1 MPNIL
6 TLNKI
11 AKCGLDQFPAGYV
24 CGENVDAPDA
34 VMVRSASLH
43 EMALDPATVAIARAG
58 AGVNNIPVEAC
69 TAQGVCVFN
78 TPGANANAVK
88 ELVILGLLLASR
100 KVTEAVDWCGGLKGQ
115 GADVPG
121 LVEKGKGA
129 FGGPEI
135 SGKTLGL
142 IGVGAIGGL
151 VAGAAAALGMAVV
164 GYDPYLSED
173 AKALLAPSLKLLG
186 SAAEVIAASDYL
198 SLHAPLTPETKGSI
212 NAQSLA
218 GAKDGL
224 RIVNTARADLVNS
237 ADLLAALES
246 GKVAAY
252 VVDFPTDEMIGV
264 PGVTAIPHLGAST
277 PESED
282 NCAVMAARQLTAYLE
297 CGRIANSVNLPSTG
311 NSTDLLQ
318 KDFETRVCI
327 IHEFGFDF
335 NDASNALAAHQP
347 QHWNTYEGKSVGYA
361 VLDTTGDVNP
371 AAIEALPGVLLIRV
385 LKG

>member
-11 AKCGLDQFPAGYV
+11 AKCGLEQFPAGYV
-24 CGENVDAPDA
+24 CGEDAEAPAA
-34 VMVRSASLH
+34 VMVRSASMH

-78 TPGANANAVK
+78 TPGANANGVK
-88 ELVILGLLLASR
+88 ELVIMGLFMASR
-100 KVTEAVDWCGGLKGQ
+100 KVAESIDWCKGLKGE
-115 GADVPG
+115 GADVPK

-135 SGKTLGL
+135 LGKTLGL

-151 VAGAAAALGMAVV
+151 VAQAATALGMTVV
-164 GYDPYLSED
+164 GYDPYLSD
-173 AKALLAPSLKLLG
+173 STKTMLAPSLTLLG
-186 SAAEVIAASDYL
+186 GAAEVIAASDYL

-212 NAQSLA
+212 NAETLA
-218 GAKDGL
+218 AAKDGL

-237 ADLLAALES
+237 AEMLAMLES

-282 NCAVMAARQLTAYLE
+282 NCAIMAAQQITAYLE
-297 CGRIANSVNLPSTG
+297 RGEIKNSVNLPRAG
-311 NSTDLLQ
+311 LPE
-318 KDFETRVCI
+318 KFETRVCI
-327 IHEFGFDF
+327 IHEVDFDF
-335 NDASNALAAHQP
+335 NNASNALAAHQP
-347 QHWNTYEGKSVGYA
+347 QHWNTYEGKDAGYA

-371 AAIEALPGVLLIRV
+371 GVIEALPGVLRVRV

>member
-11 AKCGLDQFPAGYV
+11 AKCGLSQFPEGYA
-24 CGENVDAPDA
+24 CGEDVEAPVA
-34 VMVRSASLH
+34 IMVRSASLH
-43 EMALDPATVAIARAG
+43 ETDFDPATVAIARAG

-69 TAQGVCVFN
+69 TAQGICVFN
-78 TPGANANAVK
+78 TPGANANGVK
-88 ELVILGLLLASR
+88 ELVIMGLLLASR
-100 KVTEAVDWCGGLKGQ
+100 KVAEAIDWCKGLKGE
-115 GADVPG
+115 GANVG
-121 LVEKGKGA
+121 KLVEKGKGA

-135 SGKTLGL
+135 MGKTLGL

-151 VAGAAAALGMAVV
+151 VAGAAAALGMTVV

-173 AKALLAPSLKLLG
+173 AKAVLAPSMKLLG
-186 SAAEVIAASDYL
+186 SAADVIAESDYL

-212 NAQSLA
+212 NAESLA

-264 PGVTAIPHLGAST
+264 TGVTAIPHLGAST

-282 NCAVMAARQLTAYLE
+282 NCAIMAARQLTAYLE
-297 CGRIANSVNLPSTG
+297 RGEIVNSVNLPATQLPA
-311 NSTDLLQ
+311 N
-318 KDFETRVCI
+318 FEARVCI
-327 IHEFGFDF
+327 IHTKPIAG
-335 NDASNALAAHQP
+335 L
-347 QHWNTYEGKSVGYA
+347 
-361 VLDTTGDVNP
+361 P
-371 AAIEALPGVLLIRV
+371 AAGVVSNTRGDISYTVIDGDADAEAFAAMDGVLRARV

>member
-11 AKCGLDQFPAGYV
+11 AKCGLSQFPEGYV
-24 CGENVDAPDA
+24 CGEGVEAPA
-34 VMVRSASLH
+34 AIMVRSASLH
-43 EMALDPATVAIARAG
+43 EMEFDPATVAVARAG
-58 AGVNNIPVEAC
+58 AGVNNVPIEAC
-69 TAQGVCVFN
+69 TAKGICVFN
-78 TPGANANAVK
+78 TPGANANGVK
-88 ELVILGLLLASR
+88 ELVIMGLFMASR
-100 KVTEAVDWCGGLKGQ
+100 KVAESIDWCKGLKGQ
-115 GADVPG
+115 GAEVPK

-135 SGKTLGL
+135 FGKTLGL

-151 VAGAAAALGMAVV
+151 VANAAAALGMQVV
-164 GYDPYLSED
+164 AYDPYLSNS
-173 AKALLAPSLKLLG
+173 AKAKLAPGVELLG

-198 SLHAPLTPETKGSI
+198 SLHAPLTPQTKGSI
-212 NAQSLA
+212 NAETLA

-237 ADLLAALES
+237 ADMLAMLES

-252 VVDFPTDEMIGV
+252 VVDFPTDEMIDV

-282 NCAVMAARQLTAYLE
+282 NCAIMAARQLTDYIE
-297 CGRIANSVNLPSTG
+297 RGEIVNSVNLPRTSLPA
-311 NSTDLLQ
+311 S
-318 KDFETRVCI
+318 FETRVCI
-327 IHEFGFDF
+327 IHEGNLDL
-335 NDASNALAAHQP
+335 NAIPAALAGDI
-347 QHWNTYEGKSVGYA
+347 NLNSYTGKGANYTVA
-361 VLDTTGDVNP
+361 DTKGDVDP
-371 AAIEALPGVLLIRV
+371 AAIEALPGVLRVRV

>member
-11 AKCGLDQFPAGYV
+11 AKCGLDQFPAGYA
-24 CGENVDAPDA
+24 CGADVEHPDA
-34 VMVRSASLH
+34 ILVRSASLH
-43 EMALDPATVAIARAG
+43 EMPLDPATLAIARAG

-69 TAQGVCVFN
+69 TEAGVCVFN

-88 ELVILGLLLASR
+88 ELVILGLFLASR
-100 KVTEAVDWCGGLKGQ
+100 KVAEALDWCKTLKGE
-115 GADVPG
+115 GANVG
-121 LVEKGKGA
+121 KLVEKGKGA

-135 SGKTLGL
+135 LGKTLGL

-151 VAGAAAALGMAVV
+151 VANAAAALGMRVV
-164 GYDPYLSED
+164 GYDPYLSGGARAQLD
-173 AKALLAPSLKLLG
+173 ASVALLG
-186 SAAEVIAASDYL
+186 SAGEVIAQSDYL
-198 SLHAPLTPETKGSI
+198 SLHAPLTPETKGFL
-212 NAQSLA
+212 NAAALA
-218 GAKDGL
+218 GARDGL

-282 NCAVMAARQLTAYLE
+282 NCAVMAARQVVAYLE
-297 CGRIANSVNLPSTG
+297 RGEIVNSVNLP
-311 NSTDLLQ
+311 
-318 KDFETRVCI
+318 ETKLPAQFVSRVCV
-327 IHEFGFDF
+327 IHTCPMDEL
-335 NDASNALAAHQP
+335 LAMLGADPLHLVT
-347 QHWNTYEGKSVGYA
+347 NKR
-361 VLDTTGDVNP
+361 GDVSYTGADLDIP
-371 AAIEALPGVLLIRV
+371 GFQWIFAGGEEAARASGLLRIRI

>member
-6 TLNKI
+6 TINKI

-24 CGENVDAPDA
+24 CGEGVEAPA
-34 VMVRSASLH
+34 AIMVRSASLH
-43 EMALDPATVAIARAG
+43 EMDFDPATVAVARAG
-58 AGVNNIPVEAC
+58 AGVNNVPIEAC
-69 TAQGVCVFN
+69 TAKGICVFN
-78 TPGANANAVK
+78 TPGANANGVK
-88 ELVILGLLLASR
+88 ELVIMGLFMASR
-100 KVTEAVDWCGGLKGQ
+100 KVAEAIGWCKGLKGE
-115 GADVPG
+115 GAEVG
-121 LVEKGKGA
+121 KLVEKGKGA

-135 SGKTLGL
+135 LGKTLGL

-151 VAGAAAALGMAVV
+151 VAEAAAALGMTVV
-164 GYDPYLSED
+164 GYDPYLSD
-173 AKALLAPSLKLLG
+173 AAKAKLPALKLLG
-186 SAAEVIAASDYL
+186 SAAEVIVASDYL
-198 SLHAPLTPETKGSI
+198 SLHAPLTAETKGSI
-212 NAQSLA
+212 NAESLA

-282 NCAVMAARQLTAYLE
+282 NCAIMAARQLTAYLE
-297 CGRIANSVNLPSTG
+297 RGEIKNSVNLPATALPENFG
-311 NSTDLLQ
+311 
-318 KDFETRVCI
+318 TRVCV
-327 IHEFGFDF
+327 IHTKPLNLSGCTAGNTRGDITYTVIDDGGV
-335 NDASNALAAHQP
+335 DADALAAM
-347 QHWNTYEGKSVGYA
+347 
-361 VLDTTGDVNP
+361 D
-371 AAIEALPGVLLIRV
+371 GVLRVRV